1 MKNYHR
7 HSTPS
12 FGFSPNTIFNFL
24 RIAHWEKERHN
35 ETHFE
40 SLENERKQ
48 RFTAPGNGIGDFRV
62 SVKTYHANKVVL
74 VGSLL
79 DERRFDIHSDIDLCV
94 QGFLQTVTSGCRE
107 SLLQASP
114 FDIDLIPMEHG
125 SER

>member
-1 MKNYHR
+1 MKH
-7 HSTPS
+7 
-12 FGFSPNTIFNFL
+12 I
-24 RIAHWEKERHN
+24 
-35 ETHFE
+35 FE

-48 RFTAPGNGIGDFRV
+48 RFTAARKTALAI
-62 SVKTYHANKVVL
+62 SEYLVKTYHANKVVL

-94 QGFLQTVTSGCRE
+94 QGIPSDSYFRAVGE

-125 SER
+125 SERMNKHVMEGEVLYVRA